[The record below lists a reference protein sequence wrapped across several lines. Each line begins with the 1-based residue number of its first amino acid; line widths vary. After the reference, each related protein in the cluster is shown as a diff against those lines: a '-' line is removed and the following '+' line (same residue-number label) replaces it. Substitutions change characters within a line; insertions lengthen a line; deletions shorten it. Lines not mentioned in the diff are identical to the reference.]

1 MSRNYYYLIAGLPDI
16 SMDDTKTACSLESF
30 RTEYYPQLSP
40 EDQKM
45 VDLLSLEQDNR
56 NLLTLLSDKD
66 ATLAAEG
73 LFTADD
79 LREAIR
85 MAREE
90 EKWND
95 TFPTY
100 FRDFICACDAEETS
114 AVMAVDLLASHYYRY
129 ASSVENT
136 FVARWFGFNLDLN
149 NILAAMTA
157 RKYRLPVASVV
168 VGEGEVAEAL
178 RTNSS
183 RDFGLAGTFDRME
196 EIQHIAETANLVE
209 REHKIDAL
217 RWSWLDEES
226 FFDYF
231 GIEKLFGFLVKNQ
244 IVERWLKLDATIGN
258 EMLRAMIAQM
268 KEVDVPADF
277 KTK

>member
-1 MSRNYYYLIAGLPDI
+1 
-16 SMDDTKTACSLESF
+16 MDGTKTACSLEQF
-30 RTEYYPQLSP
+30 RLEYYPQLSA

-45 VDLLSLEQDNR
+45 VDLLSLELDNR
-56 NLLTLLSDKD
+56 NLLALFADKD
-66 ATLAAEG
+66 AVLTDEG
-73 LFTADD
+73 LFTADE

-90 EKWND
+90 EKWSAE
-95 TFPTY
+95 FPVY
-100 FRDFICACDAEETS
+100 FRDFIRDMDADEAS
-114 AVMAVDLLASHYYRY
+114 SMMAVDRLASHYYRY
-129 ASSVENT
+129 AADVDNA
-136 FVARWFGFNLDLN
+136 FVSRWFAFNLDLN

-157 RKYRLPVASVV
+157 RKYRLSVAQVV
-168 VGEGEVAEAL
+168 VGDGEVAEAL

-183 RDFGLAGTFDRME
+183 RDFGLAGSFDRME
-196 EIQHIAETANLVE
+196 EIQHIAETTNLVE

-217 RWSWLDEES
+217 RWNWLDEES

-244 IVERWLKLDATIGN
+244 IVDRWMKLDATVGN
-258 EMLRAMIAQM
+258 EMLRSMIAQM
-268 KEVDVPADF
+268 KEVEVPAEF

>member
-16 SMDDTKTACSLESF
+16 SMDDTKTACSFEQF
-30 RTEYYPQLSP
+30 RVEYYPQLSSK
-40 EDQKM
+40 DQTM
-45 VDLLSLEQDNR
+45 VDLLILEQDNR
-56 NLLTLLSDKD
+56 NLLVLLADKD
-66 ATLAAEG
+66 AALTTNG
-73 LFTADD
+73 LYTADE
-79 LREAIR
+79 LLEAIHT
-85 MAREE
+85 AREE
-90 EKWND
+90 EKWD
-95 TFPTY
+95 TSFPTY
-100 FRDFICACDAEETS
+100 FCDYIRAIDSEEDS
-114 AVMAVDLLASHYYRY
+114 QMMAVDLLASYYYRH
-129 ASSVENT
+129 AAGVSNS
-136 FVARWFGFNLDLN
+136 FVSRWFRFNLDLN

-157 RKYRLPVASVV
+157 RKYRLPVAPVV

-183 RDFGLAGTFDRME
+183 RDFGLTGTYDRIE

-217 RWSWLDEES
+217 RWNWLDEES
-226 FFDYF
+226 FFNYF

-244 IVERWLKLDATIGN
+244 IVERWMMLDANVGN
-258 EMLRAMIAQM
+258 EMLRFMIAQM

>member
-16 SMDDTKTACSLESF
+16 CMDDNKTACSLEQF
-30 RTEYYPQLSP
+30 RSEYYPQLSA

-56 NLLTLLSDKD
+56 NLLALFADKD
-66 ATLAAEG
+66 AVLTDEG
-73 LFTADD
+73 LFTADE

-90 EKWND
+90 EKWSEE
-95 TFPTY
+95 FPAY
-100 FRDFICACDAEETS
+100 FRDFIRDMDADEAS
-114 AVMAVDLLASHYYRY
+114 SMMAVDRLASHYYRY
-129 ASSVENT
+129 ASDVDNA
-136 FVARWFGFNLDLN
+136 FVSRWFAFNLDLN

-157 RKYRLPVASVV
+157 RKYRLAVAQIV

-183 RDFGLAGTFDRME
+183 RDFGLAGSFDRME
-196 EIQHIAETANLVE
+196 EIQHIAEIANLVE

-217 RWSWLDEES
+217 RWNWLDEES

-231 GIEKLFGFLVKNQ
+231 GIEKLFGFLVKNK
-244 IVERWLKLDATIGN
+244 IVERWMKLDATVGN
-258 EMLRAMIAQM
+258 EMLRSMIAQM
-268 KEVDVPADF
+268 KEVDVPAEF

>member
-16 SMDDTKTACSLESF
+16 SMDDTKTACSLEQF
-30 RTEYYPQLSP
+30 RAEYYPQLSA

-56 NLLTLLSDKD
+56 NLLALLADKET
-66 ATLAAEG
+66 AVANEG
-73 LFTADD
+73 LYSAEE

-85 MAREE
+85 QAREE
-90 EKWND
+90 EKWG
-95 TFPTY
+95 TEFPVY
-100 FRDFICACDAEETS
+100 FRDFIRDLDADETS
-114 AVMAVDLLASHYYRY
+114 TMMTVDCLASHYYRY
-129 ASSVENT
+129 AAGVDNA
-136 FVARWFGFNLDLN
+136 FVSRWFGFNLDLN

-157 RKYRLPVASVV
+157 RKYHLPVAQAV
-168 VGEGEVAEAL
+168 VGDGDVADAL

-183 RDFGLAGTFDRME
+183 RDFGLTGSLERIE
-196 EIQHIAETANLVE
+196 EMQHIAETANLVE

-217 RWSWLDEES
+217 RWKWLDEES

-244 IVERWLKLDATIGN
+244 IVERWMKLDATIGN
-258 EMLRAMIAQM
+258 EMLRSMIAQM
-268 KEVDVPADF
+268 KEVEVPGEF